1 MRVAA
6 LSDGVWRGWRRLA
19 PDRRLT
25 AAGSIGVIV
34 STLGP
39 FSWVEAGEIVV
50 AGAML
55 LMLERRAKARPF
67 QLPFGDGGATV
78 LAGGWCVVLVVARAL
93 ERPLL
98 QTLVALA
105 CAGAIVGAGMLRRAR
120 RRSPEAPTR
129 AL

>member
-1 MRVAA
+1 MRAA
-6 LSDGVWRGWRRLA
+6 DLSDELRRAWRRLA
-19 PDRRLT
+19 PDQRL
-25 AAGSIGVIV
+25 AAVASVALIV

-50 AGAML
+50 AGAVL
-55 LMLERRAKARPF
+55 LMLQRRSQARPF

-78 LAGGWCVVLVVARAL
+78 LAGGWCVALVVARAL

-105 CAGAIVGAGMLRRAR
+105 CAGAIVAAGMVRRIR
-120 RRSPEAPTR
+120 
-129 AL
+129 